1 MSKAKSG
8 VPPPQDNREET
19 GQKKRQR
26 DDKGRFIKGNKN
38 GGRPKLR
45 EEFKRFAQEKS
56 YDALKVVWGIMV
68 GEETNARDR
77 LSAARILMEY
87 GYGKPAAE
95 FDRERLDLD
104 RARFEREAQADQA
117 DKTIRV
123 VMSDE
128 LRELAK

>member
-8 VPPPQDNREET
+8 VPPPQRTRNKL
-19 GQKKRQR
+19 GQ
-26 DDKGRFIKGNKN
+26 FVKGNKASGGA

-45 EEFKRFAQEKS
+45 EEFKKFAQEKS

-68 GEETNARDR
+68 DEKTNARDR
-77 LSAARILMEY
+77 MSAARILIEY

>member
-8 VPPPQDNREET
+8 VPPPQRTRNKL
-19 GQKKRQR
+19 GQ
-26 DDKGRFIKGNKN
+26 FVKGNKASGGA

-68 GEETNARDR
+68 DEKTNARDR
-77 LSAARILMEY
+77 MSAARILMEY

>member
-1 MSKAKSG
+1 MSKADSG
-8 VPPPQDNREET
+8 VPPPQRTRNKL
-19 GQKKRQR
+19 GQ
-26 DDKGRFIKGNKN
+26 FVKGNKASGGA

-45 EEFKRFAQEKS
+45 EEFKKFAQEKS

-77 LSAARILMEY
+77 MSAARILMEY

>member
-8 VPPPQDNREET
+8 VPPPQRTRNKL
-19 GQKKRQR
+19 GQ
-26 DDKGRFIKGNKN
+26 FVKGNKASGGA

-45 EEFKRFAQEKS
+45 EEFKKFAQEKS

-68 GEETNARDR
+68 DKKTNARDR
-77 LSAARILMEY
+77 MSAARILMEY

>member
-8 VPPPQDNREET
+8 VPPPQRTRNKL
-19 GQKKRQR
+19 GQ
-26 DDKGRFIKGNKN
+26 FVKGNKASGGA

-45 EEFKRFAQEKS
+45 EEFKKFAQEKS

-68 GEETNARDR
+68 DEKTNARDR
-77 LSAARILMEY
+77 MSAARILMEY